1 MVFVRVRETC
11 VEKPEIEQLSTTLH
25 WNDDNG
31 IRTRVVNLL
40 HNRDISSFFQKMGL
54 LRPLFHLFS
63 VFSNTQYIFYNKSM
77 WKMSCPFSIWCWDS
91 NPQPLE
97 HESSPITTVPG
108 TPLVDFL
115 VAAFS
120 CNGSIA
126 KIIIKNIIILWKCW
140 NISMDTDN
148 RVATP
153 KPF

>member
-1 MVFVRVRETC
+1 MCLKTRNWTIVDN
-11 VEKPEIEQLSTTLH
+11 TTLK
-25 WNDDNG
+25 WRQWDSNSG
-31 IRTRVVNLL
+31 CEFTVLL
-40 HNRDISSFFQKMGL
+40 HNCDISSFFQKMGQ

-140 NISMDTDN
+140 NITMDTDD